1 MSEKKPNYSFL
12 SGVHSD
18 ASKSK
23 KQTAELPISPHSTP
37 VQKEL
42 KVQATKEKKLPICL
56 S

>member
-18 ASKSK
+18 ASKSQ

-42 KVQATKEKKLPICL
+42 KSTGYKRKKNYP
-56 S
+56 SV